1 MLPGFRFLFAA
12 IALSVSLL
20 VFGLGAAALLRAAH
34 ETFASTPSWH
44 TSPETTFAQPS
55 DASRPVLSM
64 LRVDPPVAEKAPDNA
79 PAVTAPPA
87 AVSAPAEPVAT
98 SPTPPPE
105 QATTTPP
112 PAEPERI
119 AALQPVDSPAPAAAK
134 PDTSVAENPPQERVA
149 PAQDEP
155 AAQAATPATTDETRV
170 AATTATTEQPP
181 PPPPSEAAPAAQ
193 VAAAA
198 EAAPDAPEPVS
209 APSTAD
215 TESFSTT
222 IATLGGPPVNIG
234 SVAKAA
240 DPKPDKSATKKH
252 DQTKR
257 EHRRRR
263 IAARAQLAQTQ
274 APVDPFGQPAVAP
287 LRVRKPR

>member
-12 IALSVSLL
+12 IVLSMSVL

-79 PAVTAPPA
+79 PAVTA
-87 AVSAPAEPVAT
+87 APVATAPSEPVAT
-98 SPTPPPE
+98 APTPPPE

-112 PAEPERI
+112 PAEPEQRV
-119 AALQPVDSPAPAAAK
+119 ATLQPVDSPAPAAAK
-134 PDTSVAENPPQERVA
+134 PDGSIAENPPQEHVA
-149 PAQDEP
+149 PAQDDT
-155 AAQAATPATTDETRV
+155 AAPQAATPATADQTRV
-170 AATTATTEQPP
+170 AATTATSEQQ
-181 PPPPSEAAPAAQ
+181 PPPSEAAPAAE
-193 VAAAA
+193 VAAVAEVAPAA
-198 EAAPDAPEPVS
+198 SEPASDPS
-209 APSTAD
+209 AAD
-215 TESFSTT
+215 TETFSTT

-234 SVAKAA
+234 PVAKKAA
-240 DPKPDKSATKKH
+240 DPKPDKSATKRH
-252 DQTKR
+252 DQAKR
-257 EHRRRR
+257 EHRHRR

-274 APVDPFGQPAVAP
+274 APVDPFGQPTIAP
-287 LRVRKPR
+287 IRSRKPR